1 MSDEQKI
8 QGMGPLKQPDSIK
21 LPKLKFELPTFQPIF
36 NFNKPVETPQETK
49 KKSISQE
56 LHDSWTKVF
65 PRLSQEFFDE
75 LTAMAERINCK
86 PEDLAAIMFK
96 ESRFDPAAKGAGV
109 YGLIQMNATALKVA
123 IAHANKNGHK
133 LKNVTI
139 SEYHKMPREQQ
150 IKYSEAYIQFRIDE
164 KKLTGKKLSGGQLWT
179 LIKRPASINNKKFIN
194 KLQKIIDN
202 AKNIPLNYDTPYSLK
217 HSN

>member
-1 MSDEQKI
+1 MSNEKNI
-8 QGMGPLKQPDSIK
+8 QGIGPLRPDSIK
-21 LPKLKFELPTFQPIF
+21 LPELKFELPKFNPIF
-36 NFNKPVETPQETK
+36 NFKKPAEPIEPK
-49 KKSISQE
+49 KEKNISKE

-179 LIKRPASINNKKFIN
+179 LIKRPSNINNKKFIN
-194 KLQKIIDN
+194 KLQRIIDN
-202 AKNIPLNYDTPYSLK
+202 TKNLPLKYETPYSLK

>member
-109 YGLIQMNATALKVA
+109 YGLIQMDATALKVA

-150 IKYSEAYIQFRIDE
+150 IKYSEAYIHLE
-164 KKLTGKKLSGGQLWT
+164 LMKK
-179 LIKRPASINNKKFIN
+179 N
-194 KLQKIIDN
+194 
-202 AKNIPLNYDTPYSLK
+202 
-217 HSN
+217 

>member
-49 KKSISQE
+49 K
-56 LHDSWTKVF
+56 KVF

-109 YGLIQMNATALKVA
+109 YGLIQMDATALKVA

-179 LIKRPASINNKKFIN
+179 LIKRPSNINNKKFIN
-194 KLQKIIDN
+194 KLQRIIDN
-202 AKNIPLNYDTPYSLK
+202 TKNLPLKYETPYSLK

>member
-109 YGLIQMNATALKVA
+109 YGLIQMDSTALKTA

-133 LKNVTI
+133 LKSVTI
-139 SEYHKMPREQQ
+139 SEYNKMPREQQ

-164 KKLTGKKLSGGQLWT
+164 KNLTGKKLSGGQLWT
-179 LIKRPASINNKKFIN
+179 LIKRPSNIHNKKFIN
-194 KLQKIIDN
+194 KLQRIIDN
-202 AKNIPLNYDTPYSLK
+202 TKNLPLKYETPYSLK